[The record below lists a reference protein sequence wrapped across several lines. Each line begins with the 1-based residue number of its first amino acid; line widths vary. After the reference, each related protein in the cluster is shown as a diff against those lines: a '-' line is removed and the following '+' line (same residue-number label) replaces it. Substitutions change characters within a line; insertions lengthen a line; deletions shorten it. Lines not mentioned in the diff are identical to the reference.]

1 MIYSLTGTLAE
12 KSVDSVV
19 LDVQGVGF
27 YVAMPSTAV
36 GALPAVGKTCTVYTH
51 LNIKE
56 DAMDLYGFT
65 DKTMRSLFRMLLGVS
80 GVGPK
85 VALAVLSYL
94 NPTQILVAISAGD
107 HKAFTKC
114 PGIGPKLAQRMVLEL
129 KDKVGKG
136 GELAEIGELPAAAA
150 VAAPESSAMQKA
162 IQALVG
168 LGYSQSEAAAAV
180 SKQPQG
186 ASLEEMI
193 RLSLK
198 ALASKR

>member
-1 MIYSLTGTLAE
+1 MIYSLTGTITE
-12 KSVDSVV
+12 KNVDSIVM
-19 LDVQGVGF
+19 DVQGVGF
-27 YVAMPSTAV
+27 FVAMPSTAV
-36 GALPAVGKTCTVYTH
+36 GALPAVGKSGTVYTH
-51 LNIKE
+51 MNIKAA
-56 DAMDLYGFT
+56 AMDLYGFT

-136 GELAEIGELPAAAA
+136 GELSDIGELSVAAAA
-150 VAAPESSAMQKA
+150 APAGGDLQKA

-180 SKQPQG
+180 SRQPQD
-186 ASLEEMI
+186 ASLEDLI

-198 ALASKR
+198 TLASKR

>member
-1 MIYSLTGTLAE
+1 MIYSLTGTLSE
-12 KSVDSVV
+12 KNVDSIV

-27 YVAMPSTAV
+27 FVSMPSTAV
-36 GALPAVGKTCTVYTH
+36 GALPAVGKSCMVYTH
-51 LNIKE
+51 MNIKE

-129 KDKVGKG
+129 KDKVGSS
-136 GELAEIGELPAAAA
+136 GELTDLGELSAGTV
-150 VAAPESSAMQKA
+150 VAAPEGGSMQKA

-180 SKQPQG
+180 SRQPQD
-186 ASLEEMI
+186 APLEEMI

-198 ALASKR
+198 ALAMKR

>member
-1 MIYSLTGTLAE
+1 MIYSLTGVLAE
-12 KSVDSVV
+12 KSVDSIVM
-19 LDVQGVGF
+19 DVQGVGF

-36 GALPAVGKTCTVYTH
+36 GALPAVGKNCTVYTH

-65 DKTMRSLFRMLLGVS
+65 DKSMRSLFRMLLGVS

-85 VALAVLSYL
+85 VALALLSYL
-94 NPTQILVAISAGD
+94 TPTQILVAISAGD

-136 GELAEIGELPAAAA
+136 GELSDIGELPVA
-150 VAAPESSAMQKA
+150 VAAAPESSVLQKA

-180 SKQPQG
+180 SKQPQDT
-186 ASLEEMI
+186 SLEELI

>member
-1 MIYSLTGTLAE
+1 MIYSLSGTLEE
-12 KSVDSVV
+12 KNADSAVIS
-19 LDVQGVGF
+19 VQGVGF
-27 YVAMPSTAV
+27 YVSMPSTAV
-36 GALPAVGKTCTVYTH
+36 GALPEIGKQCFVYTH
-51 LNIKE
+51 LAVKE

-85 VALAVLSYL
+85 AALAVLSYL
-94 NPTQILVAISAGD
+94 SSAQILMAISAGD

-136 GELAEIGELPAAAA
+136 GELSDVETVSLVSASSAS
-150 VAAPESSAMQKA
+150 ESSALQKA

-168 LGYSQSEAAAAV
+168 LGYSQSEAAMAV
-180 SKQPQG
+180 STQPKD
-186 ASLEEMI
+186 APLEELI

>member
-36 GALPAVGKTCTVYTH
+36 GALPAVGKTCTLYTH

-65 DKTMRSLFRMLLGVS
+65 DKSMRSLFRMLLGVS

-85 VALAVLSYL
+85 VALALLSYV

-129 KDKVGKG
+129 KDKVSKG
-136 GELAEIGELPAAAA
+136 GELAEIGELPVAAA
-150 VAAPESSAMQKA
+150 AAPESSAMQKA

-180 SKQPQG
+180 SKQPQD

>member
-1 MIYSLTGTLAE
+1 MIYSLTGVLAE
-12 KSVDSVV
+12 KSVDSIVM
-19 LDVQGVGF
+19 DVQGVGF

-36 GALPAVGKTCTVYTH
+36 GALPAVGKNCTVYTH

-65 DKTMRSLFRMLLGVS
+65 DKSMRSLFRMLLGVS

-85 VALAVLSYL
+85 VALALLSYL
-94 NPTQILVAISAGD
+94 TPTQILVAISAGD

-136 GELAEIGELPAAAA
+136 GELSDIGELPVAAA
-150 VAAPESSAMQKA
+150 AAPESSVLQKA

-180 SKQPQG
+180 SKQPQDT
-186 ASLEEMI
+186 SLEELI

>member
-1 MIYSLTGTLAE
+1 MIYSLTGTIAE
-12 KSVDSVV
+12 KNVDSIVM
-19 LDVQGVGF
+19 DVQGVGF
-27 YVAMPSTAV
+27 FVAMPSTVV
-36 GALPAVGKTCTVYTH
+36 GALPAVGKSCTVYTH
-51 LNIKE
+51 MNIKE

-85 VALAVLSYL
+85 VALAMLSYL

-136 GELAEIGELPAAAA
+136 GELSDIGELPVAAAA
-150 VAAPESSAMQKA
+150 APSGGDMQKA

-180 SKQPQG
+180 SRQPQD
-186 ASLEEMI
+186 ASLEELI

-198 ALASKR
+198 TLASKR